1 MRKLSWNALSMMD
14 GCTVIIHDEE
24 YDAYDQ
30 EGMVIIKKRTIKS
43 PVNKKKNIEIV
54 DEMIF
59 ENEEFSFVYTPK
71 EGCVNGKFSV
81 YSK

>member
-30 EGMVIIKKRTIKS
+30 ECTVIVKKRTLGILYQLHS
-43 PVNKKKNIEIV
+43 YNI
-54 DEMIF
+54 
-59 ENEEFSFVYTPK
+59 
-71 EGCVNGKFSV
+71 
-81 YSK
+81 